1 VIHPTYGIE
10 RTYIGGYYQPIR
22 VLRVYVPSPILLFM
36 ADVLAKSVVIAHR
49 PPISLPRTT
58 VPPAILEE
66 LLSEIGSL
74 ASVYH
79 KPADTFIGKAR
90 MGVDSVKKS
99 VFEYVFPI
107 LPLDTP

>member
-1 VIHPTYGIE
+1 MFSRPF
-10 RTYIGGYYQPIR
+10 
-22 VLRVYVPSPILLFM
+22 LLFI
-36 ADVLAKSVVIAHR
+36 ADGLVKSVVMTHR

-66 LLSEIGSL
+66 LLSEVGSL

-99 VFEYVFPI
+99 VFEYVFPH
-107 LPLDTP
+107 PPPGCPFP

>member
-1 VIHPTYGIE
+1 M
-10 RTYIGGYYQPIR
+10 
-22 VLRVYVPSPILLFM
+22 LFM
-36 ADVLAKSVVIAHR
+36 ADALAKSVVMTHR

-79 KPADTFIGKAR
+79 KPADTFIGKGR
-90 MGVDSVKKS
+90 MGVDSVKRS
-99 VFEYVFPI
+99 AFEYVSLHAPV
-107 LPLDTP
+107 DTRFVSPS

>member
-1 VIHPTYGIE
+1 MFP
-10 RTYIGGYYQPIR
+10 RPF
-22 VLRVYVPSPILLFM
+22 VLFV
-36 ADVLAKSVVIAHR
+36 ADVLAKSVVMTHR

-79 KPADTFIGKAR
+79 KPADTFIGKGR

-99 VFEYVFPI
+99 AFEYVFSHP
-107 LPLDTP
+107 PVDTRFVGPN

>member
-1 VIHPTYGIE
+1 MYVIGRI
-10 RTYIGGYYQPIR
+10 YIGGYYQPIR
-22 VLRVYVPSPILLFM
+22 VLRVYVPSLILLFV
-36 ADVLAKSVVIAHR
+36 ANELAKSVVITHR

-79 KPADTFIGKAR
+79 KPADTFVGKAR

-99 VFEYVFPI
+99 AFEYVFPH
-107 LPLDTP
+107 PPPGYPFRRP

>member
-1 VIHPTYGIE
+1 MY
-10 RTYIGGYYQPIR
+10 
-22 VLRVYVPSPILLFM
+22 
-36 ADVLAKSVVIAHR
+36 LAKSVVMTHR

-90 MGVDSVKKS
+90 MGVDAVKKS
-99 VFEYVFPI
+99 VLECVF
-107 LPLDTP
+107 LSSPLDAVCRHQVTLRSATKIRRARRH